1 MAFREISVEQLKD
14 NPFTLI
20 NKDWMLIT
28 AGDAEKHNTMT
39 ASWGG
44 VGELWG
50 KYVSTI
56 YIRPQR
62 YTLEFVERE
71 EYYSLCFF
79 GPEYRQALS
88 LCGSKSGRDVDKFA
102 GFAWAR
108 DINGVPYVTEQ
119 CAARFACTVVNEV
132 DLGTHILFVA
142 RVDDWAVLDDVPQMT
157 YDYYHAVKKG
167 LTPPKASSYRPPEE
181 KVTGWRC
188 TVCGYIYEGET
199 LPANYKCPICGQG
212 AEVFEKI
219 TG

>member
-28 AGDAEKHNTMT
+28 AGDGENHNTMT

-88 LCGSKSGRDVDKFA
+88 LCGSKSGRDVDK
-102 GFAWAR
+102 
-108 DINGVPYVTEQ
+108 D
-119 CAARFACTVVNEV
+119 AAT
-132 DLGTHILFVA
+132 
-142 RVDDWAVLDDVPQMT
+142 
-157 YDYYHAVKKG
+157 G
-167 LTPPKASSYRPPEE
+167 LTPCFDQAAPYYEQARLVFLCHKLYRQDMEE
-181 KVTGWRC
+181 SAFLDKGLLEKWYDNDLHRMFIGEIVKV
-188 TVCGYIYEGET
+188 
-199 LPANYKCPICGQG
+199 L
-212 AEVFEKI
+212 EKE
-219 TG
+219 

>member
-88 LCGSKSGRDVDKFA
+88 LCGSKSGRDVDK
-102 GFAWAR
+102 
-108 DINGVPYVTEQ
+108 D
-119 CAARFACTVVNEV
+119 AAT
-132 DLGTHILFVA
+132 
-142 RVDDWAVLDDVPQMT
+142 
-157 YDYYHAVKKG
+157 G
-167 LTPPKASSYRPPEE
+167 LTPCFDQAAPYYEQARLVFLCRKLYRQDLEE
-181 KVTGWRC
+181 GCFLDKGLLEKWYDNDLHRMFIGEIVKV
-188 TVCGYIYEGET
+188 
-199 LPANYKCPICGQG
+199 L
-212 AEVFEKI
+212 EKE
-219 TG
+219 

>member
-88 LCGSKSGRDVDKFA
+88 LCGSKSGRDVDK
-102 GFAWAR
+102 
-108 DINGVPYVTEQ
+108 D
-119 CAARFACTVVNEV
+119 AAT
-132 DLGTHILFVA
+132 
-142 RVDDWAVLDDVPQMT
+142 
-157 YDYYHAVKKG
+157 G
-167 LTPPKASSYRPPEE
+167 LTPCFAQAAHY
-181 KVTGWRC
+181 
-188 TVCGYIYEGET
+188 
-199 LPANYKCPICGQG
+199 
-212 AEVFEKI
+212 
-219 TG
+219 

>member
-88 LCGSKSGRDVDKFA
+88 LCGSKSGRDVDK
-102 GFAWAR
+102 
-108 DINGVPYVTEQ
+108 D
-119 CAARFACTVVNEV
+119 AAT
-132 DLGTHILFVA
+132 
-142 RVDDWAVLDDVPQMT
+142 
-157 YDYYHAVKKG
+157 G
-167 LTPPKASSYRPPEE
+167 LTPCFDQAAPYYEQARLVFLCRKLYRQDMEE
-181 KVTGWRC
+181 SAFLDKGLLEKWYDNALHRMFIGEIVKV
-188 TVCGYIYEGET
+188 
-199 LPANYKCPICGQG
+199 L
-212 AEVFEKI
+212 EKE
-219 TG
+219 

>member
-79 GPEYRQALS
+79 GPEYRQAPEPVREQIRP
-88 LCGSKSGRDVDKFA
+88 GRGQGRRHRPDPLLRPGRPLLRA
-102 GFAWAR
+102 GAA
-108 DINGVPYVTEQ
+108 GVPLPQ
-119 CAARFACTVVNEV
+119 
-132 DLGTHILFVA
+132 
-142 RVDDWAVLDDVPQMT
+142 AV
-157 YDYYHAVKKG
+157 
-167 LTPPKASSYRPPEE
+167 PPGYGE
-181 KVTGWRC
+181 KR
-188 TVCGYIYEGET
+188 
-199 LPANYKCPICGQG
+199 LPGQG
-212 AEVFEKI
+212 LAGKVV
-219 TG
+219 

>member
-88 LCGSKSGRDVDKFA
+88 LCGSKSGRDVDK
-102 GFAWAR
+102 
-108 DINGVPYVTEQ
+108 D
-119 CAARFACTVVNEV
+119 AAT
-132 DLGTHILFVA
+132 
-142 RVDDWAVLDDVPQMT
+142 
-157 YDYYHAVKKG
+157 G
-167 LTPPKASSYRPPEE
+167 LTPCFDQAAPYYEQARLVFLCRKLYRQDMEE
-181 KVTGWRC
+181 SAFLDKGLLEKWYDNNLHRIFIGEIVKV
-188 TVCGYIYEGET
+188 
-199 LPANYKCPICGQG
+199 L
-212 AEVFEKI
+212 EKE
-219 TG
+219 

>member
-28 AGDAEKHNTMT
+28 AGDGEKHNTMT

-44 VGELWG
+44 VGELLG

-88 LCGSKSGRDVDKFA
+88 LCGSKSGRDVDK
-102 GFAWAR
+102 
-108 DINGVPYVTEQ
+108 D
-119 CAARFACTVVNEV
+119 AAT
-132 DLGTHILFVA
+132 
-142 RVDDWAVLDDVPQMT
+142 
-157 YDYYHAVKKG
+157 G
-167 LTPPKASSYRPPEE
+167 LTPCFDQAAPYYEQARLVFLCRKLYRQDMEE
-181 KVTGWRC
+181 SAFLDKGLLEKWYDNDLHRMFIGEIVKV
-188 TVCGYIYEGET
+188 
-199 LPANYKCPICGQG
+199 L
-212 AEVFEKI
+212 EKE
-219 TG
+219 

>member
-28 AGDAEKHNTMT
+28 AGDGEKHNTMT

-79 GPEYRQALS
+79 VPENRQALS
-88 LCGSKSGRDVDKFA
+88 LCGSKSGRDVDK
-102 GFAWAR
+102 
-108 DINGVPYVTEQ
+108 D
-119 CAARFACTVVNEV
+119 AAT
-132 DLGTHILFVA
+132 
-142 RVDDWAVLDDVPQMT
+142 
-157 YDYYHAVKKG
+157 G
-167 LTPPKASSYRPPEE
+167 LTPCFDQAAPYYEQARLVFLCRKLYRQDMEE
-181 KVTGWRC
+181 SAFLDKGLLEKWYDNDLHRMFIGEIVKV
-188 TVCGYIYEGET
+188 
-199 LPANYKCPICGQG
+199 L
-212 AEVFEKI
+212 EKE
-219 TG
+219 

>member
-1 MAFREISVEQLKD
+1 MERMVSMAFREISVEELKD

-28 AGDAEKHNTMT
+28 AGNQDKHNTMT

-88 LCGSKSGRDVDKFA
+88 LCGSKSGRDVDK
-102 GFAWAR
+102 
-108 DINGVPYVTEQ
+108 D
-119 CAARFACTVVNEV
+119 AAT
-132 DLGTHILFVA
+132 
-142 RVDDWAVLDDVPQMT
+142 
-157 YDYYHAVKKG
+157 G
-167 LTPPKASSYRPPEE
+167 LTPRFDQAAPYYEQARLVFICRKLYKQDMTEE
-181 KVTGWRC
+181 AFLDKSLLDKWYDNDLHRMFIGEIVKVL
-188 TVCGYIYEGET
+188 VKE
-199 LPANYKCPICGQG
+199 
-212 AEVFEKI
+212 
-219 TG
+219 